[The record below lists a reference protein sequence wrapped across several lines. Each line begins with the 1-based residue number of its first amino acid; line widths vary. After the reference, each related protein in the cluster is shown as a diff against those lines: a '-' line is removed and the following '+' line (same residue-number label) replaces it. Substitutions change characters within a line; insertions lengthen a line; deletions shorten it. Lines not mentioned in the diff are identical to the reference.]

1 MTQIRGSPPM
11 ITVYFLAGA
20 LVCFRD
26 IRVFSVATAKEC
38 LASIYGYITLQLDI
52 PSLKRLH

>member
-1 MTQIRGSPPM
+1 M